1 MNNVGI
7 IDKIQDNIKKQE
19 ELQAQRIKMLQ
30 AENQAKQDERNAKL
44 DKQLEKFHLDNVNQ
58 ETKES
63 LRYATSLFATAG
75 SGLSDLFL
83 PTKHI
88 ETRNNELLRAITT
101 QNYILIKQQ
110 DNLEKQND
118 EIISILKDISNKLD
132 K

>member
-1 MNNVGI
+1 MGI

-19 ELQAQRIKMLQ
+19 ELQAQRIKTLQ
-30 AENQAKQDERNAKL
+30 AENQAKLDERNAKL

-88 ETRNNELLRAITT
+88 ETRNNELLRVITT

-118 EIISILKDISNKLD
+118 EIISILKDISDKLD

>member
-1 MNNVGI
+1 MGI

-19 ELQAQRIKMLQ
+19 ELQAHRIKVLQ
-30 AENQAKQDERNAKL
+30 AENQAKLDERNAKL

-118 EIISILKDISNKLD
+118 EIISILKDISDKLD

>member
-1 MNNVGI
+1 MGI

-19 ELQAQRIKMLQ
+19 ELQAQRIKVLQ

-63 LRYATSLFATAG
+63 LRYATSLFATTG

-83 PTKHI
+83 PTKHV

-118 EIISILKDISNKLD
+118 EIISILKDISKKLD

>member
-1 MNNVGI
+1 MGI

-19 ELQAQRIKMLQ
+19 ELQAQRIKVLQ
-30 AENQAKQDERNAKL
+30 AENQAKLDERNAKL

>member
-1 MNNVGI
+1 MGI

-19 ELQAQRIKMLQ
+19 ELQAQRIKLLQ
-30 AENQAKQDERNAKL
+30 AENQAKQDVRNAKL

-63 LRYATSLFATAG
+63 LRYATSLFATTG

-118 EIISILKDISNKLD
+118 EIIAILKDISDKLD

>member
-1 MNNVGI
+1 MGI

-19 ELQAQRIKMLQ
+19 ELQAQRIKVLQ
-30 AENQAKQDERNAKL
+30 AENQAKQDERNARL

-118 EIISILKDISNKLD
+118 EIIAILKDISKKLD

>member
-1 MNNVGI
+1 MGI

-19 ELQAQRIKMLQ
+19 ELQAQRIKKLQ
-30 AENQAKQDERNAKL
+30 AENKIKQAEKNARL
-44 DKQLEKFHLDNVNQ
+44 DMELEKFNLDNVNQ

-83 PTKHI
+83 PTKHV

-118 EIISILKDISNKLD
+118 EIISILKDISDKLD

>member
-1 MNNVGI
+1 MGI

-19 ELQAQRIKMLQ
+19 ELQAQRIKLLQ
-30 AENQAKQDERNAKL
+30 AENQAKLDERNAKL

-83 PTKHI
+83 PTKHV

-118 EIISILKDISNKLD
+118 EIIAILKDISKKLD

>member
-1 MNNVGI
+1 MGI

-19 ELQAQRIKMLQ
+19 ELQAQRIKALQ
-30 AENQAKQDERNAKL
+30 AENQAKLDERNAKL
-44 DKQLEKFHLDNVNQ
+44 DMELEKFHLDNVNQ

-118 EIISILKDISNKLD
+118 EIIAILKDISKKLD

>member
-1 MNNVGI
+1 MGI

-19 ELQAQRIKMLQ
+19 ELQAQRIKVLQ

-118 EIISILKDISNKLD
+118 EIIAILKDISDKLD

>member
-1 MNNVGI
+1 MKTVGI

-30 AENQAKQDERNAKL
+30 AENQAELDERNARL

-88 ETRNNELLRAITT
+88 ETRNNELLRALTT

>member
-19 ELQAQRIKMLQ
+19 ELQAQRIKKLQ
-30 AENQAKQDERNAKL
+30 AENKIKQAEKNARL
-44 DKQLEKFHLDNVNQ
+44 DMELEKFHLDNVNQ

-118 EIISILKDISNKLD
+118 EIISILKDISKKLD

>member
-1 MNNVGI
+1 MGI

-19 ELQAQRIKMLQ
+19 ELQAQRIELLQ
-30 AENQAKQDERNAKL
+30 AENQAKLDERNAKL

-83 PTKHI
+83 PTKHV

-118 EIISILKDISNKLD
+118 EIISILKDISDKLD

>member
-1 MNNVGI
+1 MGI

-19 ELQAQRIKMLQ
+19 ELQAQRIKVLQ
-30 AENQAKQDERNAKL
+30 AENQAKLDERNARL

-83 PTKHI
+83 PTKHV

-110 DNLEKQND
+110 DNLEKQNN
-118 EIISILKDISNKLD
+118 EIISILKDISKKLD

>member
-1 MNNVGI
+1 VRI

-19 ELQAQRIKMLQ
+19 ELQAQRIKLLQ
-30 AENQAKQDERNAKL
+30 AENQAKLDERNARL

-118 EIISILKDISNKLD
+118 EIISILKDISKKLD

>member
-1 MNNVGI
+1 MGI

-19 ELQAQRIKMLQ
+19 ELQAQRIKVLQ
-30 AENQAKQDERNAKL
+30 AENQAKLDERNAKL

-118 EIISILKDISNKLD
+118 EIIAILKDISKKLD

>member
-1 MNNVGI
+1 MGI

-19 ELQAQRIKMLQ
+19 ELQAQRIKLLQ

-118 EIISILKDISNKLD
+118 EIITILKDISKKLD

>member
-1 MNNVGI
+1 MGI

-19 ELQAQRIKMLQ
+19 ELQAQRIKLLQ

-63 LRYATSLFATAG
+63 LRYATSLFATTG

>member
-1 MNNVGI
+1 MQPVGI

-19 ELQAQRIKMLQ
+19 ELQAQRIKVLQ
-30 AENQAKQDERNAKL
+30 AENQAKQDERNARL

>member
-1 MNNVGI
+1 MGI

-19 ELQAQRIKMLQ
+19 ELQAQRIKVLQ
-30 AENQAKQDERNAKL
+30 AENQAKLDERNAKL

-63 LRYATSLFATAG
+63 LRYATSLFSTAG

-118 EIISILKDISNKLD
+118 EIISILKDISKKLD

>member
-1 MNNVGI
+1 MGI
-7 IDKIQDNIKKQE
+7 MDKIQDNIKKQE
-19 ELQAQRIKMLQ
+19 ELQAQRIKVLQ
-30 AENQAKQDERNAKL
+30 AENQAKLDERNARL

-118 EIISILKDISNKLD
+118 EIISTLKDISKKLD

>member
-1 MNNVGI
+1 VGI

-19 ELQAQRIKMLQ
+19 ELQAQRIKVLQ
-30 AENQAKQDERNAKL
+30 AENQAKQDEKNAKL

>member
-1 MNNVGI
+1 MGI

-19 ELQAQRIKMLQ
+19 ELQAQRIKVLQ
-30 AENQAKQDERNAKL
+30 AENQAKLDERNARL

>member
-1 MNNVGI
+1 MGI

-19 ELQAQRIKMLQ
+19 ELQAQRIKLLQ
-30 AENQAKQDERNAKL
+30 AENQAKLDERNAKL

-63 LRYATSLFATAG
+63 LRYATSLFATTG

-118 EIISILKDISNKLD
+118 EIISILKDISKKLD

>member
-19 ELQAQRIKMLQ
+19 ELQAQRIKLLQ
-30 AENQAKQDERNAKL
+30 AENQAKLDERNAKL

-63 LRYATSLFATAG
+63 LRYATSLFATTG

-118 EIISILKDISNKLD
+118 EIISILKDISKKLD

>member
-19 ELQAQRIKMLQ
+19 ELQAQRIKLLQ

-83 PTKHI
+83 PTKHV
-88 ETRNNELLRAITT
+88 ETRNNELLRTITT

-118 EIISILKDISNKLD
+118 EIIAILKDISKKLD

>member
-19 ELQAQRIKMLQ
+19 ELQAQRIKVLQ
-30 AENQAKQDERNAKL
+30 AENQAKLDERNARL

-118 EIISILKDISNKLD
+118 EIIAILKDISDKLD

>member
-1 MNNVGI
+1 VGI

-19 ELQAQRIKMLQ
+19 ELQAQRIKVLQ
-30 AENQAKQDERNAKL
+30 AENQAKLDERNARL

-118 EIISILKDISNKLD
+118 EIISILKDISDKLD

>member
-1 MNNVGI
+1 MGI

-19 ELQAQRIKMLQ
+19 ELQAQRIKVLQ

-83 PTKHI
+83 PTKHV

-118 EIISILKDISNKLD
+118 EIIAILKDISDKLD

>member
-1 MNNVGI
+1 MGI

-19 ELQAQRIKMLQ
+19 ELQAHRIKVLQ
-30 AENQAKQDERNAKL
+30 AENQAKLDERNARL
-44 DKQLEKFHLDNVNQ
+44 DKQLEKFHLDNINQ

-63 LRYATSLFATAG
+63 LRYAAG
-75 SGLSDLFL
+75 VEYSNLLS
-83 PTKHI
+83 PTKHV
-88 ETRNNELLRAITT
+88 ETRNNELLRTITT

-118 EIISILKDISNKLD
+118 EIISILKDISKKLD

>member
-1 MNNVGI
+1 MGI

-19 ELQAQRIKMLQ
+19 ELQAQRIKVLQ
-30 AENQAKQDERNAKL
+30 AENQAKQNEKNAKL

-118 EIISILKDISNKLD
+118 EIISILKNISKKLD

>member
-1 MNNVGI
+1 MGI

-19 ELQAQRIKMLQ
+19 ELQAQRIKVLQ
-30 AENQAKQDERNAKL
+30 AENQAKLDERNARL

-63 LRYATSLFATAG
+63 LRYAAG
-75 SGLSDLFL
+75 VEYSNLLS

-118 EIISILKDISNKLD
+118 EIIAILKDISDKLD

>member
-1 MNNVGI
+1 MGI

-19 ELQAQRIKMLQ
+19 ELQAQRIKVLQ
-30 AENQAKQDERNAKL
+30 AENQAKQDERNARL

-118 EIISILKDISNKLD
+118 EIISILKDISDKLD

>member
-1 MNNVGI
+1 MGI

-30 AENQAKQDERNAKL
+30 AENQAKLDKRNAKL
-44 DKQLEKFHLDNVNQ
+44 DKQLEKFYLDNVNQ

-63 LRYATSLFATAG
+63 LRYATSLFATTG

-118 EIISILKDISNKLD
+118 EIISILKDISKKLD

>member
-1 MNNVGI
+1 MGI
-7 IDKIQDNIKKQE
+7 IDKIQGNIKKQE
-19 ELQAQRIKMLQ
+19 ELQAQRIKLLQ
-30 AENQAKQDERNAKL
+30 VENQAKQDERNAKL
-44 DKQLEKFHLDNVNQ
+44 DKELEKFNLDNVNQ

-63 LRYATSLFATAG
+63 LRYAAG
-75 SGLSDLFL
+75 VEFSNLLS

-118 EIISILKDISNKLD
+118 EIISILKDISKKLD

>member
-1 MNNVGI
+1 MGI

-19 ELQAQRIKMLQ
+19 ELQAQRIKLLQ
-30 AENQAKQDERNAKL
+30 AENQAKLDERNAKL

-83 PTKHI
+83 PTKHV

-118 EIISILKDISNKLD
+118 EIISILKDISDKLD

>member
-1 MNNVGI
+1 MGI

-19 ELQAQRIKMLQ
+19 ELQAKRMEMLQ
-30 AENQAKQDERNAKL
+30 AENQAKLDKRNAKL

-63 LRYATSLFATAG
+63 LRYAAG
-75 SGLSDLFL
+75 VEYSNLLS

-110 DNLEKQND
+110 DNLEKQNH
-118 EIISILKDISNKLD
+118 EIISILKDISEKLD

>member
-19 ELQAQRIKMLQ
+19 ELQAQRIKVLQ

-118 EIISILKDISNKLD
+118 EIISILKDISDKLD

>member
-19 ELQAQRIKMLQ
+19 ELQAQRIKLLQ
-30 AENQAKQDERNAKL
+30 AENQAKLDERNAKL

-118 EIISILKDISNKLD
+118 EIISILKDISKKLD

>member
-1 MNNVGI
+1 MGI

-30 AENQAKQDERNAKL
+30 AENQAELDERNARL

-88 ETRNNELLRAITT
+88 ETRNNELLRALTT